1 MQHFNWKIGGAA
13 GEGIKVAGLMLAKT
27 IFKTGYQVHAYTEYP
42 SLIRGGHNC
51 LQIYADQT
59 SALCQQTKL
68 DILVA
73 LNDETLALHQAETTS
88 QTIILSKDNLPFSQF
103 PVMKNTVA
111 LGASCFLLNLDLK
124 ILNQIITANFAKKA
138 QEIIA
143 KNLQAA
149 QAGYETAKLKL
160 KPLTLDP
167 LKSSTKNQ
175 ILIGGNEA
183 LALGAVSGGVKL
195 YCAYPMTPATSILHF
210 LAANADKFNLVVH
223 HAEDEIGVINLAL
236 GAAFTGVRAMVG
248 TSGGGFS
255 LMTEGLGLA
264 AVSQTPLTII
274 LSMRPGPASGMP
286 TWSSQGDL
294 LYAINA
300 SQDEFPRVVLTPG
313 DITELFAAG
322 RLAPN
327 LAEKY
332 QIPVII
338 LTDKNLG
345 EASMTAPAFPVIT
358 KNSRYLKTQT
368 TKLANSY
375 EHDDQGLST
384 EDSLERTKQVDK
396 RLAKFTAILADKT
409 LPLPVLYGPKT
420 AATTL
425 ISWGS
430 NKGPIL
436 SVLAQRQDVNYLH
449 FTAVWPFPKNS
460 FLAQINP
467 KNKLITIECNATGQ
481 LNKLISQE
489 TGLMIKNQIT
499 KYDGRPFYPEEIIAK
514 LKIEN

>member
-27 IFKTGYQVHAYTEYP
+27 AFESGYQVHAYVEYP

-51 LQIYADQT
+51 LQLYADQT
-59 SALCQQTKL
+59 SAPCQQTKL

-73 LNDETLALHQAETTS
+73 LNQETIALHQAETTP
-88 QTIILSKDNLPFSQF
+88 QTIILSKTNLPFAQF
-103 PVMKNTVA
+103 SGMANTVA
-111 LGASCFLLNLDLK
+111 LGASCFLLGLDLK
-124 ILNQIITANFAKKA
+124 ILTKILTANFTKKG
-138 QEIIA
+138 ETVVT
-143 KNLQAA
+143 KNLAAA
-149 QAGYETAKLKL
+149 QAGYDAAKSSL
-160 KPLTLDP
+160 KPLPLDP
-167 LKSSTKNQ
+167 IKSTPSNQ
-175 ILIGGNEA
+175 TLIGGNEA
-183 LALGAVSGGVKL
+183 LALGAVAGGIKL

-210 LAANADKFNLVVH
+210 LAAKAEKLGLVVH

-236 GAAFTGVRAMVG
+236 GAAYTGVRAMVG

-255 LMTEGLGLA
+255 LMTEALGLA
-264 AVSQTPLTII
+264 GVSETPLTII

-300 SQDEFPRVVLTPG
+300 SQDEFPRIVLTPG
-313 DITELFAAG
+313 DNTELFSAG
-322 RLAPN
+322 CLAPN

-332 QIPVII
+332 RIPVII

-345 EASMTAPAFPVIT
+345 ESTTSSPAFPSIT
-358 KNSRYLKTQT
+358 KNSRYLTQPEI
-368 TKLANSY
+368 KLSNSY

-384 EDSLERTKQVDK
+384 EDGAVRSRQVET
-396 RLAKFTAILADKT
+396 RLAKLKTIVNDKS
-409 LPLPVLYGPKT
+409 LPYFQLYGPKT
-420 AATTL
+420 ATTTL

-436 SVLAQRQDVNYLH
+436 SAIVKRPDVNYLH
-449 FTAVWPFPKNS
+449 FTAVWPFPKEA
-460 FLAQINP
+460 FLKVINL
-467 KNKLITIECNATGQ
+467 KNKLITVECNATGQ

-489 TGLMIKNQIT
+489 TGLMIKAQIT
-499 KYDGRPFYPEEIIAK
+499 KYDGRPFYPEEIIKK
-514 LKIEN
+514 L